1 MIQFRL
7 GRIPVTVQPW
17 FFVTALLI
25 GPRQLPGIVL
35 WLVVVF
41 AGVLFHELGHALALR
56 RQGVEAAI
64 ELHGFGGATR
74 WSGTTLL
81 PPGKRALISAAGPA
95 VGISVGAAALAVAQL
110 LPAGQALVGELL
122 QYAVWVNLGWGLLNL
137 LPVLPLDGG
146 MIVASLVESAWGPR
160 ALYSVRVLSVVV
172 CVGLCA
178 LAVAAGWLWS
188 AFLAGVLAISNLQA
202 ARSSA

>member
-1 MIQFRL
+1 MFHFHL

-25 GPRQLPGIVL
+25 GPRRLPGIVL

-41 AGVLFHELGHALALR
+41 AGVLIHELGHALAVR
-56 RQGVEAAI
+56 RQGLDATV

-74 WSGTTLL
+74 WSSATPL
-81 PPGKRALISAAGPA
+81 PPAQRALISAAGPA
-95 VGISVGAAALAVAQL
+95 VGIAVGTAALALAKL
-110 LPAGQALVGELL
+110 LPPGQPLLGELL
-122 QYAVWVNLGWGLLNL
+122 QYAVFVNLGWGVLNL

-146 MIVASLVESAWGPR
+146 MIVASLVESVWGPG
-160 ALYSVRVLSVVV
+160 ALYTVRVLSVVV

-178 LAVAAGWLWS
+178 LALSVGWLWS

-202 ARSSA
+202 RRGG

>member
-1 MIQFRL
+1 VINFRL

-35 WLVVVF
+35 WLAVVF
-41 AGVLFHELGHALALR
+41 AGVLIHELGHAMAVR

-64 ELHGFGGATR
+64 ELHGFGGVTR
-74 WSGTTLL
+74 WSGTILL
-81 PPGKRALISAAGPA
+81 APGQRALISAAGPA
-95 VGISVGAAALAVAQL
+95 VGIAVGAAALTVAKL
-110 LPAGQALVGELL
+110 LPSGQPAVSELL

-137 LPVLPLDGG
+137 FPVLPLDGG
-146 MIVASLVESAWGPR
+146 MIVASLVESVWGAR
-160 ALYSVRVLSVVV
+160 GLYAVRVLSVVV
-172 CVGLCA
+172 CIGLCA
-178 LAVAAGWLWS
+178 LAVTAGWLWS

-202 ARSSA
+202 ARGSA